1 MTQKNNKS
9 ELVKQIEAYG
19 LKNKLAELARRDEQ
33 QRPFRHL
40 PKQFSKGILIGNIA
54 IVPRKQ
60 DEARFVYVIAD
71 MVEARIIHD
80 DINLKQSAILVA
92 HYLADGKSVPQC
104 ILIDD
109 SEFASRIFEIRNLNR
124 FHRKAQKE
132 GNESQEFIYE
142 NKLKE
147 THRQA
152 DAIKHKIQS
161 NFDNTFR
168 SNELNTAK

>member
-1 MTQKNNKS
+1 MTQKNNRT
-9 ELVKQIEAYG
+9 ELVKQIAAYK

-60 DEARFVYVIAD
+60 EESRFVYVIAD

-80 DINLKQSAILVA
+80 DINLKQTAILVA
-92 HYLADGKSVPQC
+92 HYLADGKSVPSY
-104 ILIDD
+104 ILSDD
-109 SEFASRIFEIRNLNR
+109 NEFASRIFEIRNYNR
-124 FHRKAQKE
+124 FHHKAQKE
-132 GNESQEFIYE
+132 GNEAQEFIYE

-147 THRQA
+147 THRRA
-152 DAIKHKIQS
+152 DAIKHRIQS
-161 NFDNTFR
+161 NFDTTFR
-168 SNELNTAK
+168 TDHAK